1 MQNLRTLPQ
10 IDKILN
16 HKPFKDYNKGIL
28 ARISRELL
36 NSIRS
41 NLKDEEINEEKIY
54 AQINKNYKAFEKKA
68 LKPLI
73 NATGIVMHTNLG
85 RSVIDEK
92 SWQRAK
98 QIACS
103 YSNLEYDLES
113 GSRGNRYD
121 YTGYL
126 LSTLFGCEDALVVN
140 NNASAV
146 FLVLNTFG
154 KGGRCVLSRGELVEI
169 GGGFRVPE
177 VMKESGAILA
187 EVGTTNKTRLS
198 DYENALDENTK
209 MLVKVHRSNFD
220 IVGFK
225 QDTSLEDIASL
236 AKERGI
242 ISYYDLGGGAV
253 SHLACF
259 NSEPAPQKLVKTGV
273 DLLSFSGDKLFG
285 SVQAGIIL
293 GRKDL
298 IVKLR
303 SNQLLR
309 MLRVDKVTL
318 AILCQSTLAY
328 LKNESELIATPRLI
342 NRDLDELE
350 KLANTLLD
358 NLNEQSKSK
367 VKILHSQTFVGGGS
381 LPNRHIPTIAIALS
395 GDARILEKKFRSKNI
410 IGRIENESFLLDLR
424 AVLDTDIDALKSALA
439 QILAQRQ
446 DLTCDK

>member
-1 MQNLRTLPQ
+1 
-10 IDKILN
+10 
-16 HKPFKDYNKGIL
+16 
-28 ARISRELL
+28 
-36 NSIRS
+36 
-41 NLKDEEINEEKIY
+41 
-54 AQINKNYKAFEKKA
+54 
-68 LKPLI
+68 
-73 NATGIVMHTNLG
+73 MHTNLG

-154 KGGRCVLSRGELVEI
+154 KGGRCVISRGELVEI
-169 GGGFRVPE
+169 GGGFRMPE

-225 QDTSLEDIASL
+225 QDTSLEEVASL

-253 SHLACF
+253 SHLACCD
-259 NSEPAPQKLVKTGV
+259 SEPVPQKLIKTGV

-285 SVQAGIIL
+285 SAQAGIIL
-293 GRKDL
+293 GKKEL
-298 IVKLR
+298 IAKLR
-303 SNQLLR
+303 KNQLLR
-309 MLRVDKVTL
+309 MLRSDKITL
-318 AILCQSTLAY
+318 ALLASTVLSY
-328 LKNESELIATPRLI
+328 LDKDYNSVPTVFLLSRSTSELKSVAKRINNSCKNIASIIDT
-342 NRDLDELE
+342 
-350 KLANTLLD
+350 ATFGGGGTLP
-358 NLNEQSKSK
+358 N
-367 VKILHSQTFVGGGS
+367 VKIQSV
-381 LPNRHIPTIAIALS
+381 ALAFKAKK
-395 GDARILEKKFRSKNI
+395 GQKIENLERAFRQKGV
-410 IGRIENESFLLDLR
+410 IGRIENQCFLLDLR
-424 AVLDTDIDALKSALA
+424 SVLPSDESALITA
-439 QILAQRQ
+439 INSIFGGQ
-446 DLTCDK
+446 DE

>member
-225 QDTSLEDIASL
+225 QDTSLEEVASL

-259 NSEPAPQKLVKTGV
+259 NSEPAPQKLIKTGV

-293 GRKDL
+293 GKKEL
-298 IVKLR
+298 IAKLR
-303 SNQLLR
+303 KNQLLR
-309 MLRVDKVTL
+309 MLRSDKITL
-318 AILCQSTLAY
+318 ALLASTVLSY
-328 LKNESELIATPRLI
+328 LDKDYNSVPTVFLLSRSTSELKSVAKRINNSCKNIASIIDT
-342 NRDLDELE
+342 
-350 KLANTLLD
+350 ATFGGGGTLP
-358 NLNEQSKSK
+358 N
-367 VKILHSQTFVGGGS
+367 VKIQSV
-381 LPNRHIPTIAIALS
+381 ALAFKAKK
-395 GDARILEKKFRSKNI
+395 GQKIENLERDFRQKGV
-410 IGRIENESFLLDLR
+410 IGRIENQCFLLDLR
-424 AVLDTDIDALKSALA
+424 SVLPSDESALITA
-439 QILAQRQ
+439 INSIFGGQ
-446 DLTCDK
+446 DE

>member
-41 NLKDEEINEEKIY
+41 NSKYEEINEEKIY

-85 RSVIDEK
+85 RSVIDE
-92 SWQRAK
+92 SAWQKAK

-154 KGGRCVLSRGELVEI
+154 KGGRCVISRGELVEI

-225 QDTSLEDIASL
+225 QDTSLEEIAKL

-242 ISYYDLGGGAV
+242 ISYYDLGGGAA
-253 SHLACF
+253 SSLACF
-259 NSEPAPQKLVKTGV
+259 NSEPAPQKLIKTGV

-293 GRKDL
+293 GKKEL
-298 IVKLR
+298 IAKLR
-303 SNQLLR
+303 KNQLLR
-309 MLRVDKVTL
+309 MLRSDKITL
-318 AILCQSTLAY
+318 ALLASTVLSY
-328 LKNESELIATPRLI
+328 LDKDYNSVPTVFLLSRSTSELKSVAKRINNSCKNIASIIDT
-342 NRDLDELE
+342 
-350 KLANTLLD
+350 ATFGGGGTLP
-358 NLNEQSKSK
+358 N
-367 VKILHSQTFVGGGS
+367 VKIQSV
-381 LPNRHIPTIAIALS
+381 ALAFKAQK
-395 GDARILEKKFRSKNI
+395 GQKIENLERDFRQKGV
-410 IGRIENESFLLDLR
+410 IGRIENQCFLLDLR
-424 AVLDTDIDALKSALA
+424 SVLPSDESALITA
-439 QILAQRQ
+439 INSIFGGQ
-446 DLTCDK
+446 DE

>member
-10 IDKILN
+10 INKILN

-41 NLKDEEINEEKIY
+41 QDEEINEEKIY

-113 GSRGNRYD
+113 GSRGNRYEFA
-121 YTGYL
+121 GYL

-154 KGGRCVLSRGELVEI
+154 KGGRCVISRGELVEI
-169 GGGFRVPE
+169 GGGFRMPE

-225 QDTSLEDIASL
+225 QDTSLEEVASL

-253 SHLACF
+253 SHLACCD
-259 NSEPAPQKLVKTGV
+259 SEPAIQKLIKTGV

-285 SVQAGIIL
+285 SAQAGIIL
-293 GRKDL
+293 GKKEL
-298 IVKLR
+298 IAKLR
-303 SNQLLR
+303 KNQLLR
-309 MLRVDKVTL
+309 MLRSDKITL
-318 AILCQSTLAY
+318 ALLASTALSY
-328 LKNESELIATPRLI
+328 LDKDYNSVPTIFLLSRSTSELKSVAKRINNSCKNIASIIDT
-342 NRDLDELE
+342 
-350 KLANTLLD
+350 ATFGGGGTLP
-358 NLNEQSKSK
+358 N
-367 VKILHSQTFVGGGS
+367 VKIQSV
-381 LPNRHIPTIAIALS
+381 ALAFKAKK
-395 GDARILEKKFRSKNI
+395 GQKIENLERDFRQKGV
-410 IGRIENESFLLDLR
+410 IGRIENQCFLLDLR
-424 AVLDTDIDALKSALA
+424 SVLPSDESALITA
-439 QILAQRQ
+439 INSIFGGQ
-446 DLTCDK
+446 DE

>member
-85 RSVIDEK
+85 RSVIDE
-92 SWQRAK
+92 SAWQRAK

-113 GSRGNRYD
+113 GSRGNRYE

-225 QDTSLEDIASL
+225 QDTSLEEIAKL

-242 ISYYDLGGGAV
+242 ISYYDLGGGAA
-253 SHLACF
+253 SSLACF
-259 NSEPAPQKLVKTGV
+259 NSEPAPQKLIKTGV

-293 GRKDL
+293 GKKEL
-298 IVKLR
+298 IAKLR
-303 SNQLLR
+303 KNQLLR
-309 MLRVDKVTL
+309 MLRSDKITL
-318 AILCQSTLAY
+318 ALLASTVLSY
-328 LKNESELIATPRLI
+328 LDKDYNSVPTVFLLSRSTGELKSVAKRINNSCKNIASIIDT
-342 NRDLDELE
+342 
-350 KLANTLLD
+350 ATFGGGGTLP
-358 NLNEQSKSK
+358 N
-367 VKILHSQTFVGGGS
+367 VKIQSV
-381 LPNRHIPTIAIALS
+381 ALAFKAKK
-395 GDARILEKKFRSKNI
+395 GQKIENLERDFRQKGV
-410 IGRIENESFLLDLR
+410 IGRIENQCFLLDLR
-424 AVLDTDIDALKSALA
+424 SVLPSDESALITA
-439 QILAQRQ
+439 INSIFGGQ
-446 DLTCDK
+446 DE

>member
-169 GGGFRVPE
+169 GGGFRMPE

-225 QDTSLEDIASL
+225 QDTSLEEVASL

-253 SHLACF
+253 SHLACCD
-259 NSEPAPQKLVKTGV
+259 SEPVPQKLIKTGV

-293 GRKDL
+293 GKKEL
-298 IVKLR
+298 IAKLR
-303 SNQLLR
+303 KNQLLR
-309 MLRVDKVTL
+309 MLRSDKITL
-318 AILCQSTLAY
+318 ALLASTVLSY
-328 LKNESELIATPRLI
+328 LDKDYNSVPTVFLLSRSTSELKSVAKRINNSCKNIASIIDT
-342 NRDLDELE
+342 
-350 KLANTLLD
+350 ATFGGGGTLP
-358 NLNEQSKSK
+358 N
-367 VKILHSQTFVGGGS
+367 VKIQSV
-381 LPNRHIPTIAIALS
+381 ALAFKAKK
-395 GDARILEKKFRSKNI
+395 GQKIENLERDFRQKGV
-410 IGRIENESFLLDLR
+410 IGRIENECFLLDLR
-424 AVLDTDIDALKSALA
+424 SVLPSDESALITA
-439 QILAQRQ
+439 INSIFGGQ
-446 DLTCDK
+446 DE

>member
-10 IDKILN
+10 INKILN

-41 NLKDEEINEEKIY
+41 QDEEINEEKIY

-113 GSRGNRYD
+113 GSRGNRYE
-121 YTGYL
+121 YIGYL

-154 KGGRCVLSRGELVEI
+154 KGGRCVISRGELVEI
-169 GGGFRVPE
+169 GGGFRMPE

-225 QDTSLEDIASL
+225 QDTSLEEVASL

-259 NSEPAPQKLVKTGV
+259 NSEPVPQKLIKTGV

-293 GRKDL
+293 GKKEL
-298 IVKLR
+298 IAKLR
-303 SNQLLR
+303 KNQLLR
-309 MLRVDKVTL
+309 MLRSDKITL
-318 AILCQSTLAY
+318 ALLASTALSY
-328 LKNESELIATPRLI
+328 LDKDYNSVPTIFLLSRSTSELKSVAKRINNSCKNIASIIDT
-342 NRDLDELE
+342 
-350 KLANTLLD
+350 ATFGGGGTLP
-358 NLNEQSKSK
+358 N
-367 VKILHSQTFVGGGS
+367 VKIQSV
-381 LPNRHIPTIAIALS
+381 ALAFRAKR
-395 GDARILEKKFRSKNI
+395 GQKIENLERDFRQKGV
-410 IGRIENESFLLDLR
+410 IGRIENQCFLLDLR
-424 AVLDTDIDALKSALA
+424 SVLPSDESALITA
-439 QILAQRQ
+439 INSIFGGQ
-446 DLTCDK
+446 DE

>member
-41 NLKDEEINEEKIY
+41 NSKDEEINEEKIY

-225 QDTSLEDIASL
+225 QDTSLEEIAKL

-242 ISYYDLGGGAV
+242 ISYYDLGGGAA
-253 SHLACF
+253 SSLACF
-259 NSEPAPQKLVKTGV
+259 NSEPVPQKLVKTGV

-293 GRKDL
+293 GKKEL
-298 IVKLR
+298 IAKLR
-303 SNQLLR
+303 KNQLLR
-309 MLRVDKVTL
+309 MLRSDKITL
-318 AILCQSTLAY
+318 ALLASTVLSY
-328 LKNESELIATPRLI
+328 LDKDYNSVPTVFLLSRSTGELKSVAKRINNSCKNIASIIDT
-342 NRDLDELE
+342 
-350 KLANTLLD
+350 ATFGGGGTLP
-358 NLNEQSKSK
+358 N
-367 VKILHSQTFVGGGS
+367 VKIQSV
-381 LPNRHIPTIAIALS
+381 ALAFKAKK
-395 GDARILEKKFRSKNI
+395 GQKIENLERDFRQKGV
-410 IGRIENESFLLDLR
+410 IGRIENQCFLLDLR
-424 AVLDTDIDALKSALA
+424 SVLPSDESALITA
-439 QILAQRQ
+439 INSIFGGQ
-446 DLTCDK
+446 DE

>member
-54 AQINKNYKAFEKKA
+54 AQINKNYKAFEKKS

-225 QDTSLEDIASL
+225 QDTSLEEVASL

-242 ISYYDLGGGAV
+242 ISYYDLGGGAA
-253 SHLACF
+253 SSLACF
-259 NSEPAPQKLVKTGV
+259 NSEPAPQKLIKTGV

-293 GRKDL
+293 GKKEL
-298 IVKLR
+298 IAKLR
-303 SNQLLR
+303 KNQLLR
-309 MLRVDKVTL
+309 MLRSDKITL
-318 AILCQSTLAY
+318 ALLASTVLSY
-328 LKNESELIATPRLI
+328 LDKDYNSVPTVFLLSRSTGELKSVAKRINNSCKNIASIIDT
-342 NRDLDELE
+342 
-350 KLANTLLD
+350 ATFGGGGTLP
-358 NLNEQSKSK
+358 N
-367 VKILHSQTFVGGGS
+367 VKIQSV
-381 LPNRHIPTIAIALS
+381 ALAFKAKK
-395 GDARILEKKFRSKNI
+395 GQKIENLERDFRQKGV
-410 IGRIENESFLLDLR
+410 IGRIENQCFLLDLR
-424 AVLDTDIDALKSALA
+424 SVLPSDESALVA
-439 QILAQRQ
+439 AINSIFGGQ
-446 DLTCDK
+446 DE

>member
-113 GSRGNRYD
+113 GSRGNRYEFA
-121 YTGYL
+121 GYL

-154 KGGRCVLSRGELVEI
+154 KGGRCVISRGELVEI
-169 GGGFRVPE
+169 GGGFRMPE

-225 QDTSLEDIASL
+225 QDTSLEEVASL

-253 SHLACF
+253 SHLACCD
-259 NSEPAPQKLVKTGV
+259 SEPAIQKLVKTGV

-293 GRKDL
+293 GKKEL
-298 IVKLR
+298 IAKLR
-303 SNQLLR
+303 KNQLLR
-309 MLRVDKVTL
+309 MLRSDKITL
-318 AILCQSTLAY
+318 ALLASTALSY
-328 LKNESELIATPRLI
+328 LDKDYNSVPTIFLLSRSTSELKSVAKRINNSCKNIASIIDT
-342 NRDLDELE
+342 
-350 KLANTLLD
+350 ATFGGGGTLP
-358 NLNEQSKSK
+358 N
-367 VKILHSQTFVGGGS
+367 VKIQSV
-381 LPNRHIPTIAIALS
+381 ALAFRAKK
-395 GDARILEKKFRSKNI
+395 GQKIENLERDFRQKGV
-410 IGRIENESFLLDLR
+410 IGRIENQCFLLDLR
-424 AVLDTDIDALKSALA
+424 SVLPSDESALITA
-439 QILAQRQ
+439 INSIFGGQ
-446 DLTCDK
+446 DE

>member
-10 IDKILN
+10 INKILN

-225 QDTSLEDIASL
+225 QDTSLEEVASL

-253 SHLACF
+253 SHLACCD
-259 NSEPAPQKLVKTGV
+259 SEPVPQKLIKTGV

-293 GRKDL
+293 GKKEL
-298 IVKLR
+298 IAKLR
-303 SNQLLR
+303 KNQLLR
-309 MLRVDKVTL
+309 MLRSDKITL
-318 AILCQSTLAY
+318 ALLASTVLSY
-328 LKNESELIATPRLI
+328 LDKDYNSVPTVFLLSRSTSELKSVAKRINNSCKNIASIIDT
-342 NRDLDELE
+342 
-350 KLANTLLD
+350 ATFGGGGTLP
-358 NLNEQSKSK
+358 N
-367 VKILHSQTFVGGGS
+367 VKIQSV
-381 LPNRHIPTIAIALS
+381 ALAFKAKK
-395 GDARILEKKFRSKNI
+395 GQKIENLERDFRQKGV
-410 IGRIENESFLLDLR
+410 IGRIENQCFLLDLR
-424 AVLDTDIDALKSALA
+424 SVLPSDESALITA
-439 QILAQRQ
+439 INSIFGGQ
-446 DLTCDK
+446 DE

>member
-113 GSRGNRYD
+113 GSRGNRYEFA
-121 YTGYL
+121 GYL

-154 KGGRCVLSRGELVEI
+154 KGGRCVISRGELVEI

-225 QDTSLEDIASL
+225 QDTSLEEVASL

-253 SHLACF
+253 SHLACCD
-259 NSEPAPQKLVKTGV
+259 SEPAIQKLIKTGV

-293 GRKDL
+293 GKKEL
-298 IVKLR
+298 IAKLR
-303 SNQLLR
+303 KNQLLR
-309 MLRVDKVTL
+309 MLRSDKITL
-318 AILCQSTLAY
+318 ALLASTVLSY
-328 LKNESELIATPRLI
+328 LDKDYNSVPTVFLLSRSTSELKSVAKRINNSCKNIASIIDT
-342 NRDLDELE
+342 
-350 KLANTLLD
+350 ATFGGGGTLP
-358 NLNEQSKSK
+358 N
-367 VKILHSQTFVGGGS
+367 VKIQSV
-381 LPNRHIPTIAIALS
+381 ALAFKAKK
-395 GDARILEKKFRSKNI
+395 GQKIENLERDFRQKGV
-410 IGRIENESFLLDLR
+410 IGRIENECFLLDLR
-424 AVLDTDIDALKSALA
+424 SVLPSDESALITA
-439 QILAQRQ
+439 INSIFGGQ
-446 DLTCDK
+446 DE

>member
-225 QDTSLEDIASL
+225 QDTSLEEIAKL

-242 ISYYDLGGGAV
+242 ISYYDLGGGAA
-253 SHLACF
+253 SSLACF
-259 NSEPAPQKLVKTGV
+259 NSEPAPQKLIKTGV

-293 GRKDL
+293 GKKEL
-298 IVKLR
+298 IAKLR
-303 SNQLLR
+303 KNQLLR
-309 MLRVDKVTL
+309 MLRSDKITL
-318 AILCQSTLAY
+318 ALLASTVLSY
-328 LKNESELIATPRLI
+328 LDKDYNSVPTVFLLSRSTSELKSVAKRINNSCKNIASIIDT
-342 NRDLDELE
+342 
-350 KLANTLLD
+350 ATFGGGGTLP
-358 NLNEQSKSK
+358 N
-367 VKILHSQTFVGGGS
+367 VKIQSV
-381 LPNRHIPTIAIALS
+381 ALAFKAKK
-395 GDARILEKKFRSKNI
+395 GQKIENLERDFRQKGV
-410 IGRIENESFLLDLR
+410 IGRIENQCFLLDLR
-424 AVLDTDIDALKSALA
+424 SVLPSDESALVA
-439 QILAQRQ
+439 AINSIFGGQ
-446 DLTCDK
+446 DE

>member
-10 IDKILN
+10 INKILN

-41 NLKDEEINEEKIY
+41 QDEEINEEKIY

-225 QDTSLEDIASL
+225 QDTSLEEVASL

-242 ISYYDLGGGAV
+242 ISYYDLGGGAA
-253 SHLACF
+253 SSLACF
-259 NSEPAPQKLVKTGV
+259 NSEPAPQKLIKTGV

-293 GRKDL
+293 GKKEL
-298 IVKLR
+298 IAKLR
-303 SNQLLR
+303 KNQLLR
-309 MLRVDKVTL
+309 MLRSDKITL
-318 AILCQSTLAY
+318 ALLASTVLSY
-328 LKNESELIATPRLI
+328 LDKDYDSVPTVFLLSRSTSELKSVAKRINNSCKNIASIIDT
-342 NRDLDELE
+342 
-350 KLANTLLD
+350 ATFGGGGTLP
-358 NLNEQSKSK
+358 N
-367 VKILHSQTFVGGGS
+367 VKIQSV
-381 LPNRHIPTIAIALS
+381 ALAFKAKT
-395 GDARILEKKFRSKNI
+395 GQKIENLERDFRQKGV
-410 IGRIENESFLLDLR
+410 IGRIENQCFLLDLR
-424 AVLDTDIDALKSALA
+424 SVLPSDESALITA
-439 QILAQRQ
+439 INSIFGGQ
-446 DLTCDK
+446 DE

>member
-41 NLKDEEINEEKIY
+41 QDEEINEEKIY

-113 GSRGNRYD
+113 GSRGNRYEFA
-121 YTGYL
+121 GYL

-225 QDTSLEDIASL
+225 QDTSLEEVASL

-242 ISYYDLGGGAV
+242 ISYYDLGGGAA
-253 SHLACF
+253 SSLACF
-259 NSEPAPQKLVKTGV
+259 NSEPVPQKLIKTGV

-285 SVQAGIIL
+285 SAQAGIIL
-293 GRKDL
+293 GKKEL
-298 IVKLR
+298 IAKLR
-303 SNQLLR
+303 KNQLLR
-309 MLRVDKVTL
+309 MLRSDKITL
-318 AILCQSTLAY
+318 ALLASTALSY
-328 LKNESELIATPRLI
+328 LDKDYNSVPTIFLLSRSTSELKSVAKRINNSCKNIANIIDT
-342 NRDLDELE
+342 
-350 KLANTLLD
+350 ATFGGGGTLP
-358 NLNEQSKSK
+358 N
-367 VKILHSQTFVGGGS
+367 VKIQSV
-381 LPNRHIPTIAIALS
+381 ALAFKAKK
-395 GDARILEKKFRSKNI
+395 GQKIENLERDFRQKGV
-410 IGRIENESFLLDLR
+410 IGRIENQCFLLDLR
-424 AVLDTDIDALKSALA
+424 SVLPSDESALITA
-439 QILAQRQ
+439 INSIFGGQ
-446 DLTCDK
+446 DE

>member
-54 AQINKNYKAFEKKA
+54 TQINKNYKAFEKKA

-73 NATGIVMHTNLG
+73 NATGIVIHTNLG

-113 GSRGNRYD
+113 GSRGNRYE

-154 KGGRCVLSRGELVEI
+154 KGGRCVISRGELVEI

-225 QDTSLEDIASL
+225 QDTSLEEIAKL

-242 ISYYDLGGGAV
+242 ISYYDLGGGAA
-253 SHLACF
+253 SSLACF
-259 NSEPAPQKLVKTGV
+259 NSEPVPQKLVKTGV

-293 GRKDL
+293 GKKEL
-298 IVKLR
+298 IAKLR
-303 SNQLLR
+303 KNQLLR
-309 MLRVDKVTL
+309 MLRSDKITL
-318 AILCQSTLAY
+318 ALLASTVLSY
-328 LKNESELIATPRLI
+328 LDKDYNSVPTVFLLSRSTSELKSVAKRINNSCKNIASIIDT
-342 NRDLDELE
+342 
-350 KLANTLLD
+350 ATFGGGGTLP
-358 NLNEQSKSK
+358 N
-367 VKILHSQTFVGGGS
+367 VKIQSV
-381 LPNRHIPTIAIALS
+381 ALAFKAQK
-395 GDARILEKKFRSKNI
+395 GQKIENLERDFRQKGV
-410 IGRIENESFLLDLR
+410 IGRIENQCFLLDLR
-424 AVLDTDIDALKSALA
+424 SVLPSDESALITA
-439 QILAQRQ
+439 INSIFGGQ
-446 DLTCDK
+446 DE

>member
-41 NLKDEEINEEKIY
+41 NSKDEEINEEKIY

-225 QDTSLEDIASL
+225 QDTSLEEVASL

-253 SHLACF
+253 SHLACCD
-259 NSEPAPQKLVKTGV
+259 SEPVPQKLIKTGV

-293 GRKDL
+293 GKKEL
-298 IVKLR
+298 IAKLR
-303 SNQLLR
+303 KNQLLR
-309 MLRVDKVTL
+309 MLRSDKITL
-318 AILCQSTLAY
+318 ALLASTVLSY
-328 LKNESELIATPRLI
+328 LDKDYNSVPTVFLLSRSTSELKSVAKRINNSCKNIASIIDT
-342 NRDLDELE
+342 
-350 KLANTLLD
+350 ATFGGGGTLP
-358 NLNEQSKSK
+358 N
-367 VKILHSQTFVGGGS
+367 VKIQSV
-381 LPNRHIPTIAIALS
+381 ALAFKAKK
-395 GDARILEKKFRSKNI
+395 GQKIENLERDFRQKGV
-410 IGRIENESFLLDLR
+410 IGRIENQCFLLDLR
-424 AVLDTDIDALKSALA
+424 SVLPSDESALITA
-439 QILAQRQ
+439 INSIFGGQ
-446 DLTCDK
+446 DE

>member
-154 KGGRCVLSRGELVEI
+154 KGGRCVISRGELVEI

-225 QDTSLEDIASL
+225 QDTSLEEVASL

-253 SHLACF
+253 SHLACCD
-259 NSEPAPQKLVKTGV
+259 SEPAIQKLVKTGV

-293 GRKDL
+293 GKKEL
-298 IVKLR
+298 IAKLR
-303 SNQLLR
+303 KNQLLR
-309 MLRVDKVTL
+309 MLRSDKITL
-318 AILCQSTLAY
+318 ALLASTALSY
-328 LKNESELIATPRLI
+328 LDKDYNSVPTVFLLSRSTSELKSVAKRINNSCKNIASIIDT
-342 NRDLDELE
+342 
-350 KLANTLLD
+350 ATFGGGGTLP
-358 NLNEQSKSK
+358 N
-367 VKILHSQTFVGGGS
+367 VKIQSV
-381 LPNRHIPTIAIALS
+381 ALAFKAKK
-395 GDARILEKKFRSKNI
+395 GQKIENLERDFRQKGV
-410 IGRIENESFLLDLR
+410 IGRIENQCFLLDLR
-424 AVLDTDIDALKSALA
+424 SVLPSDESALITA
-439 QILAQRQ
+439 INSIFGGQ
-446 DLTCDK
+446 DE

>member
-41 NLKDEEINEEKIY
+41 QDEEINEEKIY

-154 KGGRCVLSRGELVEI
+154 KGGRCVISRGELVEI

-225 QDTSLEDIASL
+225 QDTSLEEVASL

-253 SHLACF
+253 SHLACCD
-259 NSEPAPQKLVKTGV
+259 SEPVIQKLVKTGV

-293 GRKDL
+293 GKKEL
-298 IVKLR
+298 IAKLR
-303 SNQLLR
+303 KNQLLR
-309 MLRVDKVTL
+309 MLRSDKITL
-318 AILCQSTLAY
+318 ALLASTVLSY
-328 LKNESELIATPRLI
+328 LDKDYNSVPTVFLLSRSTSELKSVAKRINNSCKNIASIIDT
-342 NRDLDELE
+342 
-350 KLANTLLD
+350 ATFGGGGTLP
-358 NLNEQSKSK
+358 N
-367 VKILHSQTFVGGGS
+367 VKIQSV
-381 LPNRHIPTIAIALS
+381 ALAFKAKK
-395 GDARILEKKFRSKNI
+395 GQKIENLERDFRQKGV
-410 IGRIENESFLLDLR
+410 IGRIENQCFLLDLR
-424 AVLDTDIDALKSALA
+424 SVLPSDESALITA
-439 QILAQRQ
+439 INSIFGGQ
-446 DLTCDK
+446 DE

>member
-113 GSRGNRYD
+113 GNRGNRYE

-154 KGGRCVLSRGELVEI
+154 KGGRCVISRGELVEI

-225 QDTSLEDIASL
+225 QDTSLEEVASL

-242 ISYYDLGGGAV
+242 ISYYDLGGGAA
-253 SHLACF
+253 SNLACF
-259 NSEPAPQKLVKTGV
+259 NSEPAPQKLIKTGV

-293 GRKDL
+293 GKKEL
-298 IVKLR
+298 IAKLR
-303 SNQLLR
+303 KNQLLR
-309 MLRVDKVTL
+309 MLRSDKITL
-318 AILCQSTLAY
+318 ALLASTVLSY
-328 LKNESELIATPRLI
+328 LDKDYNSVPTVFLLSRSTSELKSVAKRINNSCKNIASIIDT
-342 NRDLDELE
+342 
-350 KLANTLLD
+350 ATFGGGGTLP
-358 NLNEQSKSK
+358 N
-367 VKILHSQTFVGGGS
+367 VKIQSV
-381 LPNRHIPTIAIALS
+381 ALAFRAKK
-395 GDARILEKKFRSKNI
+395 GQKIENLERDFRQKGV
-410 IGRIENESFLLDLR
+410 IGRIENQCFLLDLR
-424 AVLDTDIDALKSALA
+424 SVLPSDESALITA
-439 QILAQRQ
+439 INSIFGGQ
-446 DLTCDK
+446 DE

>member
-113 GSRGNRYD
+113 GSRGNRYEFA
-121 YTGYL
+121 GYL

-154 KGGRCVLSRGELVEI
+154 KGGRCVISRGELVEI
-169 GGGFRVPE
+169 GGGFRMPE

-225 QDTSLEDIASL
+225 QDTSLEEVASL

-253 SHLACF
+253 SHLACCD
-259 NSEPAPQKLVKTGV
+259 SEPVPQKLIKTGV

-293 GRKDL
+293 GKKEL
-298 IVKLR
+298 IAKLR
-303 SNQLLR
+303 KNQLLR
-309 MLRVDKVTL
+309 MLRSDKITL
-318 AILCQSTLAY
+318 ALLASTALSY
-328 LKNESELIATPRLI
+328 LDKDYNSVPTVFLLSRSTSELKSVAKRINNSCKNIASIIDT
-342 NRDLDELE
+342 
-350 KLANTLLD
+350 ATFGGGGTLP
-358 NLNEQSKSK
+358 N
-367 VKILHSQTFVGGGS
+367 VKIQSV
-381 LPNRHIPTIAIALS
+381 ALAFRAKK
-395 GDARILEKKFRSKNI
+395 GQKIENLERDFRQKGV
-410 IGRIENESFLLDLR
+410 IGRIENQCFLLDLR
-424 AVLDTDIDALKSALA
+424 SVLPSDESALITA
-439 QILAQRQ
+439 INSIFGGQ
-446 DLTCDK
+446 DE

>member
-10 IDKILN
+10 INKILN

-41 NLKDEEINEEKIY
+41 TLKDEEINEEKIY

-113 GSRGNRYD
+113 GSRGNRYEFA
-121 YTGYL
+121 GYL

-198 DYENALDENTK
+198 GYENALDENTK

-225 QDTSLEDIASL
+225 QDTSLEEVASL

-242 ISYYDLGGGAV
+242 ISYYDLGGGAA
-253 SHLACF
+253 SNLACF

-293 GRKDL
+293 GKKEL
-298 IVKLR
+298 IAKLR
-303 SNQLLR
+303 KNQLLR
-309 MLRVDKVTL
+309 MLRSDKITL
-318 AILCQSTLAY
+318 ALLASTALSY
-328 LKNESELIATPRLI
+328 LDKDYNSVPTIFLLSRSTSELKSVAKRINNSCKNIASIIDT
-342 NRDLDELE
+342 
-350 KLANTLLD
+350 ATFGGGGTLP
-358 NLNEQSKSK
+358 N
-367 VKILHSQTFVGGGS
+367 VKIQS
-381 LPNRHIPTIAIALS
+381 LALAFRAKK
-395 GDARILEKKFRSKNI
+395 GQKIENLERDFRQKGV
-410 IGRIENESFLLDLR
+410 IGRIENQCFLLDLR
-424 AVLDTDIDALKSALA
+424 SVLPSDESALITA
-439 QILAQRQ
+439 INSIFGGQ
-446 DLTCDK
+446 DE

>member
-10 IDKILN
+10 INKILN

-41 NLKDEEINEEKIY
+41 QDEEINEEKIY

-225 QDTSLEDIASL
+225 QDTSLEEVASL

-242 ISYYDLGGGAV
+242 ISYYDLGGGAA
-253 SHLACF
+253 SSLACF

-293 GRKDL
+293 GKKEL
-298 IVKLR
+298 IAKLR
-303 SNQLLR
+303 KNQLLR
-309 MLRVDKVTL
+309 MLRSDKITL
-318 AILCQSTLAY
+318 ALLASTVLSY
-328 LKNESELIATPRLI
+328 LDKDYNSVPTVFLLSRSTSELKSVAKRINNSCKNIASIIDT
-342 NRDLDELE
+342 
-350 KLANTLLD
+350 ATFGGGGTLP
-358 NLNEQSKSK
+358 N
-367 VKILHSQTFVGGGS
+367 VKIQSV
-381 LPNRHIPTIAIALS
+381 ALAFKAKK
-395 GDARILEKKFRSKNI
+395 GQKIENLERDFRQKGV
-410 IGRIENESFLLDLR
+410 IGRIENQCFLLDLR
-424 AVLDTDIDALKSALA
+424 SVLPSDESALITA
-439 QILAQRQ
+439 INSIFGGQ
-446 DLTCDK
+446 DE

>member
-92 SWQRAK
+92 SWQKAK

-113 GSRGNRYD
+113 GRRGNRYD

-154 KGGRCVLSRGELVEI
+154 KGGRCVISRGELVEI

-225 QDTSLEDIASL
+225 QDTSLEEVASL

-242 ISYYDLGGGAV
+242 ISYYDLGGGAA
-253 SHLACF
+253 SSLACF
-259 NSEPAPQKLVKTGV
+259 NSEPVPQKLVKTGV

-293 GRKDL
+293 GKKEL
-298 IVKLR
+298 IAKLR
-303 SNQLLR
+303 KNQLLR
-309 MLRVDKVTL
+309 MLRSDKITL
-318 AILCQSTLAY
+318 ALLASTVLSY
-328 LKNESELIATPRLI
+328 LDKDYNSVPTVFLLSRSTSELKSVAKRINNSCKNIASIIDT
-342 NRDLDELE
+342 
-350 KLANTLLD
+350 ATFGGGGTLP
-358 NLNEQSKSK
+358 N
-367 VKILHSQTFVGGGS
+367 VKIQSV
-381 LPNRHIPTIAIALS
+381 ALAFKAKK
-395 GDARILEKKFRSKNI
+395 GQKIENLEREFRQKGV
-410 IGRIENESFLLDLR
+410 IGRIENECFLLDLR
-424 AVLDTDIDALKSALA
+424 SVLPSDESALITA
-439 QILAQRQ
+439 INSIFGGQ
-446 DLTCDK
+446 DE

>member
-10 IDKILN
+10 INKILN

-41 NLKDEEINEEKIY
+41 QDEEINEEKIY

-113 GSRGNRYD
+113 GSRGNRYEFA
-121 YTGYL
+121 GYL

-154 KGGRCVLSRGELVEI
+154 KGGRCVISRGELVEI
-169 GGGFRVPE
+169 GGGFRMPE

-225 QDTSLEDIASL
+225 QDTSLEEVASL

-242 ISYYDLGGGAV
+242 ISYYDLGGGAA
-253 SHLACF
+253 SSLACF
-259 NSEPAPQKLVKTGV
+259 NSEPAPQKLIKTGV

-293 GRKDL
+293 GKKEL
-298 IVKLR
+298 IAKLR
-303 SNQLLR
+303 KNQLLR
-309 MLRVDKVTL
+309 MLRSDKITL
-318 AILCQSTLAY
+318 ALLASTALSY
-328 LKNESELIATPRLI
+328 LDKDYNSVPTIFLLSRSTSELKSVAKRINNSCKNIASIIDT
-342 NRDLDELE
+342 
-350 KLANTLLD
+350 ATFGGGGTLP
-358 NLNEQSKSK
+358 N
-367 VKILHSQTFVGGGS
+367 VKIQSV
-381 LPNRHIPTIAIALS
+381 ALAFKAKK
-395 GDARILEKKFRSKNI
+395 GQKIENLERDFRQKGV
-410 IGRIENESFLLDLR
+410 IGRIENQCFLLDLR
-424 AVLDTDIDALKSALA
+424 SVLPSDESALITA
-439 QILAQRQ
+439 INSIFGGQ
-446 DLTCDK
+446 DE

>member
-154 KGGRCVLSRGELVEI
+154 KGGRCVISRGELVEI

-242 ISYYDLGGGAV
+242 ISYYDLGGGAA
-253 SHLACF
+253 SSLACF
-259 NSEPAPQKLVKTGV
+259 NSEPAPQKLIKTGV

-293 GRKDL
+293 GKKEL
-298 IVKLR
+298 IAKLR
-303 SNQLLR
+303 KNQLLR
-309 MLRVDKVTL
+309 MLRSDKITL
-318 AILCQSTLAY
+318 ALLASTVLSY
-328 LKNESELIATPRLI
+328 LDKDYNSVPTVFLLSRSTSELKSVAKRINNSCKNIASIIDT
-342 NRDLDELE
+342 
-350 KLANTLLD
+350 ATFGGGGTLP
-358 NLNEQSKSK
+358 N
-367 VKILHSQTFVGGGS
+367 VKIQSV
-381 LPNRHIPTIAIALS
+381 ALAFKTKK
-395 GDARILEKKFRSKNI
+395 GQKIENLECEFRQKGV
-410 IGRIENESFLLDLR
+410 IGRIENQCFLLDLR
-424 AVLDTDIDALKSALA
+424 SVLPSDESALITA
-439 QILAQRQ
+439 INSIFGGQ
-446 DLTCDK
+446 DE

>member
-28 ARISRELL
+28 TRISRELL

-154 KGGRCVLSRGELVEI
+154 KGGRCVISRGELVEI
-169 GGGFRVPE
+169 GGGFRMPE

-225 QDTSLEDIASL
+225 QDTSLEEVASL

-253 SHLACF
+253 SHLPCCD
-259 NSEPAPQKLVKTGV
+259 SEPATQKLIKTGV

-293 GRKDL
+293 GKKEL
-298 IVKLR
+298 IAKLR
-303 SNQLLR
+303 KNQLLR
-309 MLRVDKVTL
+309 MLRSDKITL
-318 AILCQSTLAY
+318 ALLASTVLSY
-328 LKNESELIATPRLI
+328 LDKDYNSVPTVFLLSRSTSELKSVAKRINNSCKNIASIIDT
-342 NRDLDELE
+342 
-350 KLANTLLD
+350 ATFGGGGTLP
-358 NLNEQSKSK
+358 N
-367 VKILHSQTFVGGGS
+367 VKIQSV
-381 LPNRHIPTIAIALS
+381 ALAFKAKK
-395 GDARILEKKFRSKNI
+395 GQKIENLERDFRQKGV
-410 IGRIENESFLLDLR
+410 IGRIENQCFLLDLR
-424 AVLDTDIDALKSALA
+424 SVLPSDESALITA
-439 QILAQRQ
+439 INSIFGGQ
-446 DLTCDK
+446 DE

>member
-225 QDTSLEDIASL
+225 QDTSLEEVASL

-253 SHLACF
+253 SHLACCD
-259 NSEPAPQKLVKTGV
+259 SEPAPQKLIKTGV

-293 GRKDL
+293 GKKEL
-298 IVKLR
+298 IAKLR
-303 SNQLLR
+303 KNQLLR
-309 MLRVDKVTL
+309 MLRSDKITL
-318 AILCQSTLAY
+318 ALLASTALSY
-328 LKNESELIATPRLI
+328 LDKDYNSVPTIFLLSRSTSELKSVAKRINNSCKNIASIIDT
-342 NRDLDELE
+342 
-350 KLANTLLD
+350 ATFGGGGTLP
-358 NLNEQSKSK
+358 N
-367 VKILHSQTFVGGGS
+367 VKIQSV
-381 LPNRHIPTIAIALS
+381 ALAFKAKK
-395 GDARILEKKFRSKNI
+395 GQKIENLERDFRQKGV
-410 IGRIENESFLLDLR
+410 IGRIENQCFLLDLR
-424 AVLDTDIDALKSALA
+424 SVLPSDESALITA
-439 QILAQRQ
+439 INSIFGGQ
-446 DLTCDK
+446 DE

>member
-10 IDKILN
+10 INKILN

-41 NLKDEEINEEKIY
+41 QDEEINEEKIY

-85 RSVIDEK
+85 RSVIDE
-92 SWQRAK
+92 SAWQKAK

-225 QDTSLEDIASL
+225 QDTSLEEVASL

-242 ISYYDLGGGAV
+242 ISYYDLGGGAA
-253 SHLACF
+253 SSLACF
-259 NSEPAPQKLVKTGV
+259 NSEPAPQKLIKTGV

-293 GRKDL
+293 GKKEL
-298 IVKLR
+298 IAKLR
-303 SNQLLR
+303 KNQLLR
-309 MLRVDKVTL
+309 MLRSDKITL
-318 AILCQSTLAY
+318 ALLASTVLSY
-328 LKNESELIATPRLI
+328 LDKDYNSVPTVFLLSRSTSELKSVAKHINNSCKNIASIIDT
-342 NRDLDELE
+342 
-350 KLANTLLD
+350 ATFGGGGTLP
-358 NLNEQSKSK
+358 N
-367 VKILHSQTFVGGGS
+367 VKIQSV
-381 LPNRHIPTIAIALS
+381 ALAFKAKK
-395 GDARILEKKFRSKNI
+395 GQKIENLERDFRQKGV
-410 IGRIENESFLLDLR
+410 IGRIENQCFLLDLR
-424 AVLDTDIDALKSALA
+424 SVLPSDESALITA
-439 QILAQRQ
+439 INSIFGGQ
-446 DLTCDK
+446 DE

>member
-1 MQNLRTLPQ
+1 MQDLRTLPQ

-225 QDTSLEDIASL
+225 QDTSLEEVASL

-242 ISYYDLGGGAV
+242 ISYYDLGGGAA
-253 SHLACF
+253 SSLACF
-259 NSEPAPQKLVKTGV
+259 NSEPAPQKLIKTGV

-293 GRKDL
+293 GKKEL
-298 IVKLR
+298 IAKLR
-303 SNQLLR
+303 KNQLLR
-309 MLRVDKVTL
+309 MLRSDKITL
-318 AILCQSTLAY
+318 ALLASTVLSY
-328 LKNESELIATPRLI
+328 LDKDYNSVPTVFLLSRSTSELKSVAKRINNSCKNIASIIDT
-342 NRDLDELE
+342 
-350 KLANTLLD
+350 ATFGGGGTLP
-358 NLNEQSKSK
+358 N
-367 VKILHSQTFVGGGS
+367 VKIQSV
-381 LPNRHIPTIAIALS
+381 ALAFKAKK
-395 GDARILEKKFRSKNI
+395 GQKIENLERDFRQKGV
-410 IGRIENESFLLDLR
+410 IGRIENQCFLLDLR
-424 AVLDTDIDALKSALA
+424 SVLPSDESALVA
-439 QILAQRQ
+439 AINSIFGGQ
-446 DLTCDK
+446 DE

>member
-10 IDKILN
+10 INKILN

-41 NLKDEEINEEKIY
+41 QDEEINEEKIY

-113 GSRGNRYD
+113 GSRGNRYEFA
-121 YTGYL
+121 GYL

-154 KGGRCVLSRGELVEI
+154 KGGRCVISRGELVEI
-169 GGGFRVPE
+169 GGGFRMPE

-225 QDTSLEDIASL
+225 QDTSLEEVASL

-253 SHLACF
+253 SHLACCD
-259 NSEPAPQKLVKTGV
+259 SEPVPQKLIKTGV

-293 GRKDL
+293 GKKEL
-298 IVKLR
+298 IAKLR
-303 SNQLLR
+303 KNQLLR
-309 MLRVDKVTL
+309 MLRSDKITL
-318 AILCQSTLAY
+318 ALLASTALSY
-328 LKNESELIATPRLI
+328 LDKDYNSVPTIFLLSRSTSELKSVAKRINNSCKNIASIIDT
-342 NRDLDELE
+342 
-350 KLANTLLD
+350 ATFGGGGTLP
-358 NLNEQSKSK
+358 N
-367 VKILHSQTFVGGGS
+367 VKIKSV
-381 LPNRHIPTIAIALS
+381 ALAFRAKK
-395 GDARILEKKFRSKNI
+395 GQKIENLERDFRQKGV
-410 IGRIENESFLLDLR
+410 IGRIENQCFLLDLR
-424 AVLDTDIDALKSALA
+424 SVLPSDESALITA
-439 QILAQRQ
+439 INSIFGGQ
-446 DLTCDK
+446 DE

>member
-10 IDKILN
+10 INKILN

-41 NLKDEEINEEKIY
+41 QDEEINEEKIY

-169 GGGFRVPE
+169 GGGFRMPE

-225 QDTSLEDIASL
+225 QDTSLEEVASL

-242 ISYYDLGGGAV
+242 ISYYDLGGGAA
-253 SHLACF
+253 SNLACCD
-259 NSEPAPQKLVKTGV
+259 SEPMPQKLIKTGV

-293 GRKDL
+293 GKKEL
-298 IVKLR
+298 IAKLR
-303 SNQLLR
+303 KNQLLR
-309 MLRVDKVTL
+309 MLRSDKITL
-318 AILCQSTLAY
+318 ALLASTVLSY
-328 LKNESELIATPRLI
+328 LDKDYNSVPTVFLLSRSTSELKSVAKRINNSCKNIASIIDT
-342 NRDLDELE
+342 
-350 KLANTLLD
+350 ATFGGGGTLP
-358 NLNEQSKSK
+358 N
-367 VKILHSQTFVGGGS
+367 VKIQSV
-381 LPNRHIPTIAIALS
+381 ALAFKAKK
-395 GDARILEKKFRSKNI
+395 GQKIENLERDFRQKGV
-410 IGRIENESFLLDLR
+410 IGRIENQCFLLDLR
-424 AVLDTDIDALKSALA
+424 SVLPSDESALITA
-439 QILAQRQ
+439 INSIFGGQ
-446 DLTCDK
+446 DE

>member
-41 NLKDEEINEEKIY
+41 QDEEINEEKIY

-113 GSRGNRYD
+113 GSRGNRYE

-225 QDTSLEDIASL
+225 QDTSLEEVASL

-253 SHLACF
+253 SHLACCD
-259 NSEPAPQKLVKTGV
+259 SEPVPQKLIKTGV

-293 GRKDL
+293 GKKEL
-298 IVKLR
+298 IAKLR
-303 SNQLLR
+303 KNQLLR
-309 MLRVDKVTL
+309 MLRSDKITL
-318 AILCQSTLAY
+318 ALLASTVLSY
-328 LKNESELIATPRLI
+328 LDKDYNSVPTIFLLSRSTSELKSVAKRINNSCKNIASIIDT
-342 NRDLDELE
+342 
-350 KLANTLLD
+350 ATFGGGGTLP
-358 NLNEQSKSK
+358 N
-367 VKILHSQTFVGGGS
+367 VKIQSV
-381 LPNRHIPTIAIALS
+381 ALAFRAKK
-395 GDARILEKKFRSKNI
+395 GQKIENLERDFRQKGV
-410 IGRIENESFLLDLR
+410 IGRIENQCFLLDLR
-424 AVLDTDIDALKSALA
+424 SVLPSDESALITA
-439 QILAQRQ
+439 INSIFGGQ
-446 DLTCDK
+446 DE

>member
-10 IDKILN
+10 INKILN

-41 NLKDEEINEEKIY
+41 QDEEINEEKIY

-113 GSRGNRYD
+113 GSRGNRYEFA
-121 YTGYL
+121 GYL

-154 KGGRCVLSRGELVEI
+154 KGGRCVISRGELVEI
-169 GGGFRVPE
+169 GGGFRMPE

-225 QDTSLEDIASL
+225 QDTSLEEVASL

-253 SHLACF
+253 SHLACCD
-259 NSEPAPQKLVKTGV
+259 SEPVPQKLIKTGV

-285 SVQAGIIL
+285 SAQAGIIL
-293 GRKDL
+293 GKKEL
-298 IVKLR
+298 IAKLR
-303 SNQLLR
+303 KNQLLR
-309 MLRVDKVTL
+309 MLRSDKITIALL
-318 AILCQSTLAY
+318 ASTALSY
-328 LKNESELIATPRLI
+328 LDKDYNSVPTIFLLSRSTSELKSVAKRINNSCKNIASIIDT
-342 NRDLDELE
+342 
-350 KLANTLLD
+350 ATFGGGGTLP
-358 NLNEQSKSK
+358 N
-367 VKILHSQTFVGGGS
+367 VKIKSV
-381 LPNRHIPTIAIALS
+381 ALAFKAKK
-395 GDARILEKKFRSKNI
+395 GQKIENLERDFRQKGV
-410 IGRIENESFLLDLR
+410 IGRIENQCFLLDLR
-424 AVLDTDIDALKSALA
+424 SVLPGDESALITA
-439 QILAQRQ
+439 INSIFGGQ
-446 DLTCDK
+446 DE

>member
-10 IDKILN
+10 INKILN

-41 NLKDEEINEEKIY
+41 QDEEINEEKIY

-225 QDTSLEDIASL
+225 QDTSLEEVASL

-253 SHLACF
+253 SHLACCD
-259 NSEPAPQKLVKTGV
+259 SEPVPQKLIKTGV

-293 GRKDL
+293 GKKEL
-298 IVKLR
+298 IAKLR
-303 SNQLLR
+303 KNQLLR
-309 MLRVDKVTL
+309 MLRSDKITL
-318 AILCQSTLAY
+318 ALLASTALSY
-328 LKNESELIATPRLI
+328 LDKDYNSVPTVFLLSRSTSELKSVAKRINNSCKNIASIIDT
-342 NRDLDELE
+342 
-350 KLANTLLD
+350 ATFGGGGTLP
-358 NLNEQSKSK
+358 N
-367 VKILHSQTFVGGGS
+367 VKIQSV
-381 LPNRHIPTIAIALS
+381 ALAFKAKK
-395 GDARILEKKFRSKNI
+395 GQKIENLERDFRQKGV
-410 IGRIENESFLLDLR
+410 IGRIENQCFLLDLR
-424 AVLDTDIDALKSALA
+424 SVLPSDESALITA
-439 QILAQRQ
+439 INSIFGGQ
-446 DLTCDK
+446 DE

>member
-41 NLKDEEINEEKIY
+41 NSKDEEINEEKIY

-154 KGGRCVLSRGELVEI
+154 KGGRCVISRGELVEI

-225 QDTSLEDIASL
+225 QDTSLEEVASL

-253 SHLACF
+253 SHLACCD
-259 NSEPAPQKLVKTGV
+259 SEPVIQKLIKTGV

-293 GRKDL
+293 GKKEL
-298 IVKLR
+298 IAKLR
-303 SNQLLR
+303 KNQLLR
-309 MLRVDKVTL
+309 MLRSDKITL
-318 AILCQSTLAY
+318 ALLASTVLSY
-328 LKNESELIATPRLI
+328 LDKDYNSVPTVFLLSRSTSELKSVAKRINNSCKNIASIIDT
-342 NRDLDELE
+342 
-350 KLANTLLD
+350 ATFGGGGTLP
-358 NLNEQSKSK
+358 N
-367 VKILHSQTFVGGGS
+367 VKIQSV
-381 LPNRHIPTIAIALS
+381 ALAFKAKK
-395 GDARILEKKFRSKNI
+395 GQKIENLEREFRQKGV
-410 IGRIENESFLLDLR
+410 IGRIENECFLLDLR
-424 AVLDTDIDALKSALA
+424 SVLPSDESALITA
-439 QILAQRQ
+439 INSIFGGQ
-446 DLTCDK
+446 DE

>member
-225 QDTSLEDIASL
+225 QDTSLEEVASL

-242 ISYYDLGGGAV
+242 ISYYDLGGGAA
-253 SHLACF
+253 SSLACF
-259 NSEPAPQKLVKTGV
+259 NSEPAPQKLIKTGV

-293 GRKDL
+293 GKKEL
-298 IVKLR
+298 IAKLR
-303 SNQLLR
+303 KNQLLR
-309 MLRVDKVTL
+309 MLRSDKITL
-318 AILCQSTLAY
+318 ALLASTVLSY
-328 LKNESELIATPRLI
+328 LDKDYDSVPTVFLLSRSTSELKSVAKRINNSCKNIASIIDT
-342 NRDLDELE
+342 
-350 KLANTLLD
+350 ATFGGGGTLP
-358 NLNEQSKSK
+358 N
-367 VKILHSQTFVGGGS
+367 VKIQSV
-381 LPNRHIPTIAIALS
+381 ALAFKAKK
-395 GDARILEKKFRSKNI
+395 GQKIENLEREFRQKGV
-410 IGRIENESFLLDLR
+410 IGRIENQCFLLDLR
-424 AVLDTDIDALKSALA
+424 SVLPSDESALVA
-439 QILAQRQ
+439 AINSIFGGQ
-446 DLTCDK
+446 DE

>member
-54 AQINKNYKAFEKKA
+54 TQINKNYKAFEKKA

-73 NATGIVMHTNLG
+73 NATGIVIHTNLG

-154 KGGRCVLSRGELVEI
+154 KGGRFVISRGELVEI

-225 QDTSLEDIASL
+225 QDTSLEEIAKL

-242 ISYYDLGGGAV
+242 ISYYDLGGGAA
-253 SHLACF
+253 SSLACF
-259 NSEPAPQKLVKTGV
+259 NSEPVPQKLVKTGV

-293 GRKDL
+293 GKKEL
-298 IVKLR
+298 IAKLR
-303 SNQLLR
+303 KNQLLR
-309 MLRVDKVTL
+309 MLRSDKITL
-318 AILCQSTLAY
+318 ALLASTVLSY
-328 LKNESELIATPRLI
+328 LDKDYNSVPTVFLLSRSTSELKSVAKRINNSCKNIASIIDT
-342 NRDLDELE
+342 
-350 KLANTLLD
+350 ATFGGGGTLP
-358 NLNEQSKSK
+358 N
-367 VKILHSQTFVGGGS
+367 VKIQSV
-381 LPNRHIPTIAIALS
+381 ALAFKTKK
-395 GDARILEKKFRSKNI
+395 GQKIENLEREFRQKGV
-410 IGRIENESFLLDLR
+410 IGRIENQCFLLDLR
-424 AVLDTDIDALKSALA
+424 SVLPSDESALITA
-439 QILAQRQ
+439 INSIFGGQ
-446 DLTCDK
+446 DE